1 MEKLRMKQITITGT
15 IDTSEL
21 ETMMNTIAL
30 LSQHSFKL
38 VDGTYTVI

>member
-1 MEKLRMKQITITGT
+1 MKHITITGT

-21 ETMMNTIAL
+21 EIMMNTIAL

-38 VDGTYTVI
+38 DDGTYTVI